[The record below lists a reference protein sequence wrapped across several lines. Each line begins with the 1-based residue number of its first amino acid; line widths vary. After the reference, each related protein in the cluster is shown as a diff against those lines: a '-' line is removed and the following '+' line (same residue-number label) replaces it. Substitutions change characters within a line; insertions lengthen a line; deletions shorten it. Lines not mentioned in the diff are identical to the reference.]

1 MERDFSLSFF
11 CQYFPFWRTV
21 TRNTRHLRELLGLL
35 FLFLSLLIGISLW
48 SYNINDPTLNQSI
61 SASHEIKNYAGT
73 FGAYL
78 SGFLNDFFGI
88 ASYIWVLFFFGMGMG
103 FITRWVVIPWY
114 SMLGYLILTVCFIT
128 FAEAVTLGI
137 GDIQGGG
144 FCGAWLYAT
153 FHLYFNPIGSAFIWL
168 FCLMVGIE
176 LCFHISWVNLFSK
189 TVQFSMKAK
198 NLAPHKKI
206 HGEEVR
212 EEDFSFNKESEE
224 KKKSKKSF
232 NISFKNPFRKEK
244 TENTDDDNSNL
255 DIYVDDED
263 FSDKLTE
270 SDPLGLKSAPLSAS
284 LSANTEE
291 EEAAEQPE
299 KKNEEK
305 KKGFWSFFSDEEKE
319 EAKNS
324 SLPSV
329 SLLSPIPEQKEAPS
343 KASLDEKGK
352 KLIECLADF
361 KVEAKLAEILPGPV
375 VTMYEVRPGRG
386 VTASQFER
394 RAKDIAMAIKAIA
407 VRIQAPIPGTDTVG
421 IEVPNE
427 KRQLVSFKEIIEHE
441 SFVNSKSRLTLGL
454 GKDIFGTPVS
464 VKMDD
469 MPHLLVAGATG
480 AGKSV
485 CLNSIILSI
494 LYKAQPHEVQM
505 LLIDPKRV
513 ELSMYNGLPHLVH
526 PVVTDMDL
534 ARNALLWAVDEM
546 DQRYKLFE
554 NLGLRNITEY
564 NNFVQKNAH
573 REQNEKG
580 EKLVEKLKTAENAKL
595 TELPFIVIIVDELAD
610 LMMQKGKEVEMQ
622 IIRLGQLARAAG
634 IHIILATQRPS
645 VDVITGLIKNNFP
658 ARIAFQVSSTVD
670 SRTILDSSGAEA
682 LLGKGDMLF
691 KPRSGGLQRIHGA
704 FVTEDEVRAVT
715 EFWRK
720 QASPHYKIDFTQY
733 GDSAPEPNFED
744 EDMEYDEMYD
754 TIVDW
759 LTEQDSVSIS
769 MLQRRFRI
777 GFGRAGRI
785 IDRLEKDGYIEGRS
799 GSKPRKV
806 IH

>member
-1 MERDFSLSFF
+1 MI
-11 CQYFPFWRTV
+11 

-61 SASHEIKNYAGT
+61 SASYEVKNYAGT

-103 FITRWVVIPWY
+103 FITRWVIIPWY

-176 LCFHISWVNLFSK
+176 LCFHVSWVNLFGK
-189 TVQFSMKAK
+189 IVQLTMKAK
-198 NLAPHKKI
+198 NIRPQKKEQK
-206 HGEEVR
+206 EEKNTLSSGDDT
-212 EEDFSFNKESEE
+212 EEPKEE
-224 KKKSKKSF
+224 KKKSKNSF
-232 NISFKNPFRKEK
+232 SISFKNPFKKETK
-244 TENTDDDNSNL
+244 TADNEKSSL
-255 DIYVDDED
+255 DIYDED
-263 FSDKLTE
+263 DLNDKISE
-270 SDPLGLKSAPLSAS
+270 SDPLGLKSAPLAT
-284 LSANTEE
+284 LFDDEKGEDTEE
-291 EEAAEQPE
+291 ALEKKEEPE
-299 KKNEEK
+299 KTK
-305 KKGFWSFFSDEEKE
+305 KKSFWSFFSDEEKA
-319 EAKNS
+319 EAQNS
-324 SLPSV
+324 DLPSLD
-329 SLLSPIPEQKEAPS
+329 LLSPVLDQKDAPS
-343 KASLDEKGK
+343 KSALEEKGK

-361 KVEAKLAEILPGPV
+361 KVEGTLTEILPGPV

-386 VTASQFER
+386 MTAVQFER
-394 RAKDIAMAIKAIA
+394 RAKEIAMAIKAVA

-441 SFVNSKSRLTLGL
+441 SFVNSKSKLTLGL

-534 ARNALLWAVDEM
+534 ARNALAWAVDEM

-554 NLGLRNITEY
+554 KLGLRNITEY
-564 NNFVQKNAH
+564 NNFVRKNAGK
-573 REQNEKG
+573 EPSDS
-580 EKLVEKLKTAENAKL
+580 LAEKLKAAEYEKL
-595 TELPFIVIIVDELAD
+595 QNLPFIVIIVDELAD
-610 LMMQKGKEVEMQ
+610 LMMQKGKEVEGQ
-622 IIRLGQLARAAG
+622 LVRLGQLARAAG
-634 IHIILATQRPS
+634 MHIILATQRPS
-645 VDVITGLIKNNFP
+645 TDIITGLIKNNFP
-658 ARIAFQVSSTVD
+658 ARIAFKVSSRID
-670 SRTILDSSGAEA
+670 SGIILDSTGAET

-691 KPRSGGLQRIHGA
+691 KTASGNLQRIHGA
-704 FVTEDEVRAVT
+704 YVTEEEVRAVT
-715 EFWRK
+715 EFWKK

-733 GDSAPEPNFED
+733 DENPLEPNFDD
-744 EDMEYDEMYD
+744 ENMEYDEMYD
-754 TIVDW
+754 TVLDW
-759 LTEQDSVSIS
+759 LTSQDAVSIS
-769 MLQRRFRI
+769 MLQRKYSI
-777 GFGRAGRI
+777 GFNRAGRI
-785 IDRLEKDGYIEGRS
+785 IDRLEREGYIEPRS

>member
-1 MERDFSLSFF
+1 M
-11 CQYFPFWRTV
+11 
-21 TRNTRHLRELLGLL
+21 L

-61 SASHEIKNYAGT
+61 SASYEIKNYAGT

-103 FITRWVVIPWY
+103 FITRWVIIPWY
-114 SMLGYLILTVCFIT
+114 SMLGYAILTLCFIT
-128 FAEAVTLGI
+128 LAEAVTLGI

-168 FCLMVGIE
+168 FCLMIGIE
-176 LCFHISWVNLFSK
+176 LCFHLSWVNLFSK
-189 TVQFSMKAK
+189 IIHIFLRIK
-198 NLAPHKKI
+198 NFGSPKNDAT
-206 HGEEVR
+206 
-212 EEDFSFNKESEE
+212 EDAGDIFFKQEQDEPKQEKE
-224 KKKSKKSF
+224 KKSGNSF
-232 NISFKNPFRKEK
+232 SISFKNPFKKEK
-244 TENTDDDNSNL
+244 KEEASNTDSEETPL
-255 DIYVDDED
+255 DLYDED
-263 FSDKLTE
+263 FPDYE
-270 SDPLGLKSAPLSAS
+270 PNENDPLSLKQAPLPLLNMDGEDDEKDGEVRDSMK
-284 LSANTEE
+284 NKE
-291 EEAAEQPE
+291 E
-299 KKNEEK
+299 KKENEEKPK
-305 KKGFWSFFSDEEKE
+305 KKGFWSFFSDDEKE
-319 EAKNS
+319 ETINS
-324 SLPSV
+324 DLPSV
-329 SLLSPIPEQKEAPS
+329 DLLSPIPEQKDAPT
-343 KASLDEKGK
+343 KASLEEKGK

-361 KVEAKLAEILPGPV
+361 KVEGKIAEILPGPV

-386 VTASQFER
+386 VKALQFER
-394 RAKDIAMAIKAIA
+394 CAKEIAMAIKAVA
-407 VRIQAPIPGTDTVG
+407 VRVQAPIPGTDTVG
-421 IEVPNE
+421 IEVPND

-441 SFVNSKSRLTLGL
+441 SFVNSKSKLTLGL

-464 VKMDD
+464 AKMED

-554 NLGLRNITEY
+554 NFGIRNITEF
-564 NNFVQKNAH
+564 NNFVRKN
-573 REQNEKG
+573 KG
-580 EKLVEKLKTAENAKL
+580 KEPSNNLVEKLKAMETGNL
-595 TELPFIVIIVDELAD
+595 QELPFIVIVVDELAD
-610 LMMQKGKEVEMQ
+610 LMMQKGKDVELQ
-622 IIRLGQLARAAG
+622 LVRLGQLARAAG
-634 IHIILATQRPS
+634 MHLILATQRPS

-658 ARIAFQVSSTVD
+658 ARIAFQVSSVFD
-670 SRTILDSSGAEA
+670 SRTILDSAGAEA

-715 EFWRK
+715 DFWKK
-720 QASPHYKIDFTQY
+720 QAEPKYKIDFANY
-733 GDSAPEPNFED
+733 GETAPEPAFED
-744 EDMEYDEMYD
+744 EDLENDKMYD
-754 TIVDW
+754 AIIDW
-759 LTEQDSVSIS
+759 LVDQDSVSIS
-769 MLQRRFRI
+769 GLQRRFRI
-777 GFGRAGRI
+777 GFPRAGRI
-785 IDRLEKDGYIEGRS
+785 IDQLERDGYIEGRS
-799 GSKPRKV
+799 GAKSRKV

>member
-1 MERDFSLSFF
+1 M
-11 CQYFPFWRTV
+11 
-21 TRNTRHLRELLGLL
+21 L

-61 SASHEIKNYAGT
+61 SSSHEIKNYAGT

-103 FITRWVVIPWY
+103 FVTRWVVIPWY
-114 SMLGYLILTVCFIT
+114 SMLGYLILTVCFIS
-128 FAEAVTLGI
+128 FAEATTLGI

-176 LCFHISWVNLFSK
+176 LCFHVSWVNLFSK
-189 TVQFSMKAK
+189 IIQLTMKAK
-198 NLAPHKKI
+198 NLAPHKKEPK
-206 HGEEVR
+206 EENNTF
-212 EEDFSFNKESEE
+212 FSDEPEE
-224 KKKSKKSF
+224 KKKTKNSF
-232 NISFKNPFRKEK
+232 TITFKNPFKKEK
-244 TENTDDDNSNL
+244 PETPANDSEQSNL
-255 DIYVDDED
+255 NILLDDED
-263 FSDKLTE
+263 FEDNLTE
-270 SDPLGLKSAPLSAS
+270 EDPLGLKNAPLSAS
-284 LSANTEE
+284 FEENNFPKNEAQTEKEE
-291 EEAAEQPE
+291 EIKE
-299 KKNEEK
+299 KSK

-319 EAKNS
+319 EEQNS
-324 SLPSV
+324 DLPSL
-329 SLLSPIPEQKEAPS
+329 SLLSPVPEQKEAPS
-343 KASLDEKGK
+343 KSSLEEKGK

-361 KVEAKLAEILPGPV
+361 KVEGKLAEILPGPV

-427 KRQLVSFKEIIEHE
+427 KRQLVSFKEVIEHE
-441 SFVNSKSRLTLGL
+441 SFVNSKSKLTLGL
-454 GKDIFGTPVS
+454 GKDIFGAPVS

-564 NNFVQKNAH
+564 NNFVRKNTQK
-573 REQNEKG
+573 EPS
-580 EKLVEKLKTAENAKL
+580 EKLVEKLKTMENAKL
-595 TELPFIVIIVDELAD
+595 RELPFIVIIVDELAD
-610 LMMQKGKEVEMQ
+610 LMMQKGKEVEGQ
-622 IIRLGQLARAAG
+622 IVRLSQLARAAG
-634 IHIILATQRPS
+634 MHIILATQRPS

-658 ARIAFQVSSTVD
+658 ARIAFQVSSAVD
-670 SRTILDSSGAEA
+670 SRTILDSTGAEA

-704 FVTEDEVRAVT
+704 FVTEEEVRAVT
-715 EFWRK
+715 DFWKK

-733 GDSAPEPNFED
+733 GDTAPEPNFED

-759 LTEQDSVSIS
+759 LTDQDAVSIS
-769 MLQRRFRI
+769 MIQRKFRL
-777 GFGRAGRI
+777 GFSRAGRI
-785 IDRLEKDGYIEGRS
+785 IDRLEMDGYIEARS